1 MQMEYIWAYLTGKWV
16 ENNAIL
22 CYYPVYRE
30 IRIVWSFIEILCV
43 NIINS
48 NSLFTHCLRKSKKK
62 AATKFVTACF
72 PLWTSLGLNQGPPDY
87 ESVALTNW
95 ATSPVYPFTGCG
107 HKSSAFCRI
116 MQILLIKIC
125 YSLPSKLIFAF
136 RILGKPAFPYPFF
149 LFKDLFNGPEGRESE
164 YA

>member
-1 MQMEYIWAYLTGKWV
+1 MFFEESPQLIILVFMYYFHCCGWSEVYLRSTIGQQLPKLRLILPKQQTYICEVLQTKRGS
-16 ENNAIL
+16 I
-22 CYYPVYRE
+22 P
-30 IRIVWSFIEILCV
+30 
-43 NIINS
+43 
-48 NSLFTHCLRKSKKK
+48 LRNEPLS
-62 AATKFVTACF
+62 
-72 PLWTSLGLNQGPPDY
+72 LWTSLGLNQGPPDY

-95 ATSPVYPFTGCG
+95 ATSPVYPFIGCG